1 MILSSFERVV
11 SLMSA
16 EEIEASPMLV
26 TGPIIEPQKT
36 S

>member
-16 EEIEASPMLV
+16 EDIEASPIMA
-26 TGPIIEPQKT
+26 TGPIPEEKP